1 MLNVF
6 IDILVRGEYDSSPF
20 GNTVWAS
27 EFHLGGFLDYANV
40 VQ

>member
-6 IDILVRGEYDSSPF
+6 IEILVRGEYDSSPF
-20 GNTVWAS
+20 GNTWAS
-27 EFHLGGFLDYANV
+27 EFHLGGLLDYANA